1 VPPGRQRHERS
12 HSCRG
17 IVRDAPAGSWVV
29 YRPTPDRKRVHVR
42 VVDGRHAGRIVL
54 LRVFDAG
61 TGRMVSEEPSSASS
75 LPAAFGLPDTD
86 RGDAKPDRPERRRRE
101 PEPRRRE
108 PDAPPPRIEPQ
119 RPRVEPER
127 PRAEP
132 ERPRVE
138 PQRPRV
144 EPERPRGKPETP
156 NKPDR
161 PAEKPGAEPNERQP
175 AVAPHGIPGGH
186 LPDIDQCRVWVPG
199 VAAGRQKGERSR
211 ACAGIARGAP
221 AGSWVVYR
229 PAKDRKHVY
238 IQVVDRRRAGVIV
251 TVRVFDAAT
260 GRFVRED
267 AP

>member
-1 VPPGRQRHERS
+1 VSTPIRIAPSILAADVGRLADEVAEVEAGGADWIHVDVMDGTFVPNITFGP
-12 HSCRG
+12 
-17 IVRDAPAGSWVV
+17 VV
-29 YRPTPDRKRVHVR
+29 VEHVR
-42 VVDGRHAGRIVL
+42 KATKLPVDVHLMI
-54 LRVFDAG
+54 
-61 TGRMVSEEPSSASS
+61 
-75 LPAAFGLPDTD
+75 
-86 RGDAKPDRPERRRRE
+86 
-101 PEPRRRE
+101 
-108 PDAPPPRIEPQ
+108 
-119 RPRVEPER
+119 
-127 PRAEP
+127 
-132 ERPRVE
+132 
-138 PQRPRV
+138 V